1 MITQNEIEKE
11 LEAKKLNEA
20 FEELRKWNKKIS
32 EKKEE
37 DDDKK
42 EIKGYIIIDKT
53 TEYELQETI
62 ETFFK
67 LNLGWKLQ
75 GGVSCYVL
83 NNTPHYVQAIVQ
95 EDNIND

>member
-11 LEAKKLNEA
+11 LEAKKFNEA

-32 EKKEE
+32 EKEE
-37 DDDKK
+37 DDKK
-42 EIKGYIIIDKT
+42 EIKSYIVIDKT

-83 NNTPHYVQAIVQ
+83 NNILHYVQAIVQ
-95 EDNIND
+95 EG